1 MKNVKSASRCA
12 RRIQYAALNFSI
24 PVLFLLL
31 VVFAAA
37 FAEGEMSRLFS
48 AAVCGLLCVGIRA
61 AWLEMNRAEQ
71 LLRQQHQAAVI
82 AARARRARLARADR
96 PDPEGPHLRV
106 A

>member
-1 MKNVKSASRCA
+1 MKNVGSAASHA
-12 RRIQYAALNFSI
+12 RRVKYAALNFSI

-37 FAEGEMSRLFS
+37 FAQGEISRVFS
-48 AAVCGLLCVGIRA
+48 AAVCVGLMAGIRA
-61 AWLEMNRAEQ
+61 AWQAMNRIER
-71 LLRQQHQAAVI
+71 LIRQQSQAAAI
-82 AARARRARLARADR
+82 AANARAARLARASR